1 MTTKTKS
8 SGYPRQRCEHVVLNP
23 LPHVEYVIPLAGRGQ
38 TNRTMCSRQT
48 GMANISSAHRNAR
61 KIIGANAKSGVD
73 YTMYRDENGKYG
85 FVPKGGA
92 VPGMPQVE
100 APAVP
105 APVVEATPAQ
115 WRSAFTVVSAKIDPE
130 TNRYPKGV
138 DDASLAALHALPV
151 EAVTKT
157 RLQFFGDPVDDG
169 PSREDLVELRDA
181 AQKIVARHLELA
193 LDAETLAA
201 RASALMGD
209 S

>member
-1 MTTKTKS
+1 MNTKRSHS
-8 SGYPRQRCEHVVLNP
+8 SGYPRQRCAHVVLNP
-23 LPHVEYVIPLAGRGQ
+23 LPHIEYVIPVEGHRVA
-38 TNRTMCSRQT
+38 MRQT
-48 GMANISSAHRNAR
+48 GMSSVSGCHRNAR
-61 KIIGANAKSGVD
+61 SILGADAVNKVD
-73 YTMYRDENGKYG
+73 YRVYRDENGKYG

-92 VPGMPQVE
+92 VPGTPRVE
-100 APAVP
+100 APAAA
-105 APVVEATPAQ
+105 APDIEATPAQ

-169 PSREDLVELRDA
+169 PSREDLIELRDS

-201 RASALMGD
+201 RASALLGD
-209 S
+209 A